1 MTGLV
6 CSACLWIKTV
16 LFDSVIEGDREE
28 LRWVSW
34 TDYYFCWVVFNLIYE
49 CVHMNVDSL
58 REALTSISVPR
69 QRWSSQVSSNC
80 QKRKEMPIK
89 CSFLGLDFLRG
100 VEWRVDLCAPV
111 HDSGMIK
118 DLYCILILLL
128 CCQQPFPVPNTHT
141 RVQTYAA
148 VHNSTVGAEN
158 GKPVSCDGKTECI
171 ISICMEWRSGA
182 VKASQP
188 RRIFP
193 RTMREGCYMISDYS

>member
-1 MTGLV
+1 MDRWLFLLSGIWSHLWMCAYERGLTERGPNKYIRPKTTLELTG
-6 CSACLWIKTV
+6 
-16 LFDSVIEGDREE
+16 F
-28 LRWVSW
+28 
-34 TDYYFCWVVFNLIYE
+34 
-49 CVHMNVDSL
+49 VHLS
-58 REALTSISVPR
+58 EK
-69 QRWSSQVSSNC
+69 
-80 QKRKEMPIK
+80 KRNTKK

-141 RVQTYAA
+141 SVQTYAA

>member
-1 MTGLV
+1 MDRWLFLLSGIWSHLWMCAYERGLTERGPNKYICPKTTLELTG
-6 CSACLWIKTV
+6 
-16 LFDSVIEGDREE
+16 F
-28 LRWVSW
+28 
-34 TDYYFCWVVFNLIYE
+34 IYLSE
-49 CVHMNVDSL
+49 K
-58 REALTSISVPR
+58 
-69 QRWSSQVSSNC
+69 
-80 QKRKEMPIK
+80 KRNTKK

-128 CCQQPFPVPNTHT
+128 CCQQPFHVPNTHT
-141 RVQTYAA
+141 SVQTYAA
-148 VHNSTVGAEN
+148 VHNSTVEAEN